1 MVRAAR
7 PGRDQGEFVNRQL
20 KRILHVED
28 VPSIQVVTRIALEK
42 IGGFEVLSCPSGQAA
57 LDQVQAFA
65 PDLIMLDVMLP
76 QMDGIELVRQL
87 GDLVDLQQIPVVFLT
102 GHLQPERLQ
111 ELRQLGVR
119 QVLNKPFDP
128 LQLAS
133 QLQQVWEAE
142 HG

>member
-1 MVRAAR
+1 M
-7 PGRDQGEFVNRQL
+7 NRQL

-28 VPSIQVVTRIALEK
+28 VPSHSGGDAHRPEK

-65 PDLIMLDVMLP
+65 PDLILLDVMLP

>member
-65 PDLIMLDVMLP
+65 PDLILLDVMLP

>member
-1 MVRAAR
+1 
-7 PGRDQGEFVNRQL
+7 
-20 KRILHVED
+20 
-28 VPSIQVVTRIALEK
+28 
-42 IGGFEVLSCPSGQAA
+42 
-57 LDQVQAFA
+57 
-65 PDLIMLDVMLP
+65 MLP